1 MKFYPLRIDKY
12 LWAVRFYKSR
22 NAASVA
28 CKKGHV
34 QVGGQNAKPSRE
46 IYISDEISIRKHQLV
61 TKLYVLDL
69 PKSRV
74 GAKLVPQYC
83 KNITPQETLD
93 FYETVAESQR
103 LSRVKGVGR
112 PSKKD
117 RRELDDFL
125 DEGA

>member
-1 MKFYPLRIDKY
+1 MRIDKY

-28 CKKGHV
+28 CKKGYV
-34 QVGGQNAKPSRE
+34 QVAGQNAKPSRE
-46 IYISDEISIRKHQLV
+46 IYISDEISIRKQQLV

-74 GAKLVPQYC
+74 GAKLVPEYC
-83 KNITPQETLD
+83 KNITPKETLE
-93 FYETVAESQR
+93 FREIVSENQR
-103 LSRVKGVGR
+103 LSRVKGTGR

-117 RRELDDFL
+117 RRDLDDFF
-125 DEGA
+125 DNDA